1 MAWVGEAVAVTTGGP
16 AAVADAGRFLP
27 GCGRQTTTT
36 HHKEKR

>member
-16 AAVADAGRFLP
+16 AADADADRRGYALN
-27 GCGRQTTTT
+27 T